1 MDFYSYLIYG
11 VPLDINDPKISLE
24 DANKLYVRIKADADK
39 IKWENHD
46 FMKDYPDTLKRSNL
60 KKLGQLL
67 NAVSLETFGIS
78 LEIICP
84 YQDAQWEH
92 FYLYLSAKTI
102 QTTNTLPYRVFQDEL
117 KVCTDNLKKACNYFG
132 FEFKNAD
139 WYLNFH
145 IE

>member
-1 MDFYSYLIYG
+1 MDFYSYLIFG
-11 VPLDINDPKISLE
+11 VPIDINDLSIE
-24 DANKLYVRIKADADK
+24 EANKLYQCIKADADK
-39 IKWENHD
+39 IKWENPE
-46 FMKDYPDTLKRSNL
+46 FMKDFPDTLKRSGL
-60 KKLGQLL
+60 RKLGELL
-67 NAVSLETFGIS
+67 RAVSLETFGIS

-102 QTTNTLPYRVFQDEL
+102 QTSNTKPYRVFPDEL
-117 KVCTDNLKKACNYFG
+117 KVDTANLKKACDYFG
-132 FEFKNAD
+132 FEFKNVD